1 MASKSDSSWHPA
13 MMPNSAADVVAR
25 ESNPKSNLA
34 QSPSHVSPV
43 APSVAEEVLR
53 LEALPDQNDQDEAS
67 AWLDSENTV
76 AIDPIETSQ
85 DQAEIQIPE
94 SPKDTVPMEPITT
107 GVPALSRPPEE
118 DASSEHGDSADAW
131 LTNGDGGSL
140 HRDDAYDTGSVE
152 QNALSTLEENSSIEP
167 LAEPTGFVEQEPPST
182 VEAESSIEAL
192 AEPTGSVKEEAS
204 STLEA
209 EPSNEALAEPIGSVE
224 QEAPLT
230 LDAEPSNEMLTEL
243 TDSVE
248 KEASSTLEAEP
259 SIEALAESTVA
270 ESTGS
275 VKEEVSSTLEA
286 AASNDT
292 PTQLTGSAEQE
303 APLAQEA
310 EPSNEVLAESNPEE
324 PSATVVEGT
333 GSVPSTAQHAS
344 SMSFARTVSH
354 EISFPDDDDGEW
366 NLGQSEAEAFAV
378 MPPSHRTNSFPAV
391 PSMDSEISA
400 QVDMPLTSNQAQN
413 VMEED
418 AKVAESEEEYMMRS
432 PVGDSS
438 VTWHRHGTNRSQAIP
453 HRPIGG
459 ELEDTAAMEAVAR
472 FDEGLPLIPH
482 SEAVVDD
489 GTQQSSARSTVD
501 PFAEQGDNEDD
512 FFGQVTKDLE
522 TQNDEETN
530 AKHVERKSTAQV
542 MEAIGDGGSLTR
554 DSTPNNTLEEEADI
568 SSKGFS
574 LGTSGNVE
582 GPPVTEDLASKWEE
596 AFGDDDE
603 DEFLLDESTAE
614 VKDVDATAFLG
625 SDDEGLLDDDLDA
638 QAPTT
643 APSQPRQP
651 VVNPY
656 APAPVAAQSTTA
668 YIPASATGFTP
679 PPTFGYGGQ
688 QQQANVTP
696 YGAGQFGQTPQPLR
710 PAPVK
715 TQSFVDKSKA
725 GYSSPYDLPTDLVK
739 TVKPRKRS
747 SLQQLP
753 TNTAPP
759 PLTSASSYSPGQS
772 APPPPA
778 PATTA
783 VPPLSAA
790 ARPPLAHKASAPVLH
805 SKGGFFEELPISAK
819 PRSASRQSQRASS
832 SSGQYLP
839 MGSAPQ
845 QVPQPPPP
853 PPPIS
858 RTVPPPAASR
868 MAPPPAP
875 QIASPPA
882 QYTNNEAGVPNLT
895 APPRENPYANVQSQ
909 AGAAVTPPA
918 NNPSRYSPAPPGPQG
933 GGVPVTSRYSPGPSS
948 GSRPNSSYGAGST
961 HTSLPHLPRT
971 SSPLAHFETSGAAD
985 GQPYD
990 RRAGSAFEPRLNR
1003 VSSLPPTR
1011 EVDEEE
1017 DEQAV
1022 SPESRSFSTNHA
1034 VVTTPT
1040 ATAAGTSHAPVMP
1053 HATGRLATPPP
1064 VTPGAGYAS
1073 FTSAATLSP
1082 PKRAHSNYT
1091 PQPAAAAGAASAQI
1105 PPVVPPPRARTQSP
1119 SALRIDARK
1128 GSKPVD
1134 YAPRPLPALSPPLVS
1149 VAPAATTSNP
1159 TQSSSFAPTS
1169 RIRGQSISN
1178 MVPPTDGR
1186 ERDPLE
1192 RWRGAPV
1199 MAWGVGGTFITSFP
1213 KSIPRYT
1220 MGNSVPVTI
1229 RAVGE
1234 VKVQNIKDVD
1244 SLSDSIAK
1252 FPGPLKGKSKKK
1264 EAIAWLTAGID
1275 SQEREIPDVSFHSQL
1290 SLEAKR
1296 SVERL
1301 LLWKLLRIFIENDGV
1316 LEGSTAVDKAVR
1328 QVLASDTAESRS
1340 ESAPLFTGAE
1350 AGAGSTSM
1358 KADGVDQGTVETI
1371 RLDLLR
1377 GDRETAVWAA
1387 VDKRL
1392 WGHAMLISQ
1401 TVSADLYKQVAQ
1413 EFVRKEVNYPGHNN
1427 ESLAALYKVLSGN
1440 YDDCVDELVPSH
1452 ARAGLQLVS
1461 TETSSGPTKDAM
1473 DGLDKWRETLTL
1485 VLSNRSSDDIR
1496 GLNALGKLLSSYG
1509 RAEAAHICF
1518 IFSRSLSVFGGLD
1531 DANSDFVLLGS
1542 DHKRQ
1547 SEQFAKEAEAL
1558 QLSEMYEYGL
1568 TLGGGVAASAGAPHL
1583 AAYKLQH
1590 AVTLAEYGFRD
1601 KAIQY
1606 CDAIA
1611 SAIVAQTRRSPYH
1624 HPVLEA
1630 SVEDFL
1636 ARLKSSPKD
1645 ASSSWM
1651 SKPTMGK
1658 VSDSMW
1664 NRFNKFVAGEEDGN
1678 GHAGPEGDNGP
1689 FAHISSSP
1697 NISRPPSASNFDVY
1711 GSSPAGYQTGAGASL
1726 AGSGTAVS
1734 SRYAPA
1740 SAAPHASAS
1749 ANPYAPAPQPQH
1761 VPIAASSRSSQ
1772 EYASNSYDPAYSG
1785 AAGLVQTQ
1793 SGGGGGGA
1801 EYQSVGYPGP
1811 VSPEYRPPMPTYAS
1825 SYAEPVS
1832 TMQSVPAASGGYQ
1845 PLGLQESPVIH
1856 PQPPAK
1862 DDTNQGYQ
1870 PQSYGY
1876 EPPQASAAV
1885 PADDNDQQGAS
1896 SGGYEPPSF
1905 QPYGY
1910 EPPSYEPPSYQPDLD
1925 EDESPKPKKKS
1936 FMDDDDDDIP
1946 ALKAPQTQAKSDKDR
1961 ENEEMFRKVAEEDA
1975 KRAAAAASA
1984 KKGWGFGGW
1993 FGGSKKGEG
2002 STSADSSTGKP
2013 IKAKLGEQSTFVYDP
2028 DLGRW
2033 INKKPGAE
2041 NVEAKKATPPPP
2053 RAGISRSVGGTPPP
2067 PPSVTNTPPPAA
2079 DGSNLRPVGAML
2091 PPRSTAG
2098 TLTTAQSMDNI
2109 HARSGPGSLARSV
2122 STSAVL
2128 PGEGGP
2134 PVSAPP
2140 SRPSTSMSMNNA
2152 TSIDDLLGAPGP
2164 RKAGPKKPRKSGRYV
2179 DVMAAK

>member
-25 ESNPKSNLA
+25 DSNRKSNLA

-43 APSVAEEVLR
+43 ALSVAEEALR
-53 LEALPDQNDQDEAS
+53 LEALPDQNDQDEVS

-85 DQAEIQIPE
+85 DQEEIQIPE
-94 SPKDTVPMEPITT
+94 SLSDSAEVVPARESI

-131 LTNGDGGSL
+131 LTNGDEGGGGTRLLQDEGSL
-140 HRDDAYDTGSVE
+140 HQVDTYDTGSVE
-152 QNALSTLEENSSIEP
+152 QKPPSTLEEELSIEP
-167 LAEPTGFVEQEPPST
+167 LAEPTGSVEQEAP
-182 VEAESSIEAL
+182 
-192 AEPTGSVKEEAS
+192 

-209 EPSNEALAEPIGSVE
+209 EPSNEALAEP
-224 QEAPLT
+224 
-230 LDAEPSNEMLTEL
+230 
-243 TDSVE
+243 
-248 KEASSTLEAEP
+248 
-259 SIEALAESTVA
+259 
-270 ESTGS
+270 TGS
-275 VKEEVSSTLEA
+275 TK
-286 AASNDT
+286 
-292 PTQLTGSAEQE
+292 QG

-310 EPSNEVLAESNPEE
+310 QPSNEVLAKSNPEE

-333 GSVPSTAQHAS
+333 GSVPSTVQHAS

-366 NLGQSEAEAFAV
+366 NLDQSEAEAFAV
-378 MPPSHRTNSFPAV
+378 MPSSDRTNSFPAV
-391 PSMDSEISA
+391 PSADSEIPA
-400 QVDMPLTSNQAQN
+400 QVDVPLASNQAQD

-432 PVGDSS
+432 PEGDSL
-438 VTWHRHGTNRSQAIP
+438 VTWHRHGTNRPQAIT
-453 HRPIGG
+453 HRPIGV
-459 ELEDTAAMEAVAR
+459 ELEDTTSMEAKAR

-482 SEAVVDD
+482 SEAVIDD
-489 GTQQSSARSTVD
+489 DTQQSSARSTVD

-512 FFGQVTKDLE
+512 FFGQVAKDLK

-530 AKHVERKSTAQV
+530 AKHLERKSTAEV
-542 MEAIGDGGSLTR
+542 MEAIGDRESLTR
-554 DSTPNNTLEEEADI
+554 DSTPNKTLEEEADV
-568 SSKGFS
+568 SSEGFS

-582 GPPVTEDLASKWEE
+582 SPPATEDLASKWEE

-603 DEFLLDESTAE
+603 DEFLLDDSTAE
-614 VKDVDATAFLG
+614 AKDIDATAFLG

-643 APSQPRQP
+643 APYQSRQP

-656 APAPVAAQSTTA
+656 APASVAAQSTIA
-668 YIPASATGFTP
+668 YIPTSATGFTS
-679 PPTFGYGGQ
+679 PPTFGYGQ

-696 YGAGQFGQTPQPLR
+696 YGAGQFCQTPQSLR

-739 TVKPRKRS
+739 AVKPQKRS

-783 VPPLSAA
+783 VPSLSAA
-790 ARPPLAHKASAPVLH
+790 ARPPLGHKASAPVLH
-805 SKGGFFEELPISAK
+805 SKGSFFEELPVSAK

-832 SSGQYLP
+832 SPGQYLP

-845 QVPQPPPP
+845 QAPQP

-895 APPRENPYANVQSQ
+895 APPRENPYANVKSQ
-909 AGAAVTPPA
+909 PSAAATPPA
-918 NNPSRYSPAPPGPQG
+918 NSSSRYSPAPPGPQG
-933 GGVPVTSRYSPGPSS
+933 GGGPVTSRYSPGPSS
-948 GSRPNSSYGAGST
+948 GSRPNNSYSAGST

-990 RRAGSAFEPRLNR
+990 RRAGSAFEPRFNR

-1017 DEQAV
+1017 DEQAI
-1022 SPESRSFSTNHA
+1022 SPENRSFSSNHA

-1040 ATAAGTSHAPVMP
+1040 AMAAGTSHAPVMP
-1053 HATGRLATPPP
+1053 HATARLATPPP
-1064 VTPGAGYAS
+1064 LTPGAGYAS
-1073 FTSAATLSP
+1073 LASSVTLSP
-1082 PKRAHSNYT
+1082 PKRAPHSNYT
-1091 PQPAAAAGAASAQI
+1091 PKSAAAAGAVSAQI

-1128 GSKPVD
+1128 GSKPAD
-1134 YAPRPLPALSPPLVS
+1134 YAAPRPLPALSPSLVS
-1149 VAPAATTSNP
+1149 VAPAVATSNP

-1192 RWRGAPV
+1192 RWKGAPI
-1199 MAWGVGGTFITSFP
+1199 MAWGVGGTFITTFP
-1213 KSIPRYT
+1213 KSIPRYA

-1229 RAVGE
+1229 RTVGE
-1234 VKVQNIKDVD
+1234 VKVQNINDVD

-1301 LLWKLLRIFIENDGV
+1301 LLWKLLRIFIENDGI
-1316 LEGSTAVDKAVR
+1316 LEGSPAVDKAVR

-1340 ESAPLFTGAE
+1340 EGAPLFTGAE
-1350 AGAGSTSM
+1350 AGAGSTAM
-1358 KADGVDQGTVETI
+1358 KADGVDQATVETI

-1518 IFSRSLSVFGGLD
+1518 IFSRSLSMFGGLD

-1558 QLSEMYEYGL
+1558 QLSEIYEYGL

-1611 SAIVAQTRRSPYH
+1611 SSIVAQTRRSPYH
-1624 HPVLEA
+1624 HPVLET

-1636 ARLKSSPKD
+1636 VRLKSSPKD

-1664 NRFNKFVAGEEDGN
+1664 NRFNKFVAGDEDGN

-1697 NISRPPSASNFDVY
+1697 NISRPPSTSNFDVY
-1711 GSSPAGYQTGAGASL
+1711 GSSPAGYQTAAGAPL
-1726 AGSGTAVS
+1726 ASSGTAVS

-1740 SAAPHASAS
+1740 SAAPHAGAS
-1749 ANPYAPAPQPQH
+1749 ANPYAPAFQSQH

-1772 EYASNSYDPAYSG
+1772 EYAPNSYDLAFSG

-1793 SGGGGGGA
+1793 PGGDGGGGA
-1801 EYQSVGYPGP
+1801 EYRSVGYPGP
-1811 VSPEYRPPMPTYAS
+1811 VSPEYRPHMPTYAS
-1825 SYAEPVS
+1825 RYAEPVP
-1832 TMQSVPAASGGYQ
+1832 TMQSVPVASGRYQ
-1845 PLGLQESPVIH
+1845 PLELQESPVIH

-1876 EPPQASAAV
+1876 EPSQASASV
-1885 PADDNDQQGAS
+1885 PADDNDQQGTS
-1896 SGGYEPPSF
+1896 SGGYEPLSF

-1925 EDESPKPKKKS
+1925 EDEALKPKKKS
-1936 FMDDDDDDIP
+1936 FMDDDDGDIP

-1975 KRAAAAASA
+1975 KRAAAAAAST

-2067 PPSVTNTPPPAA
+2067 PPSITNTPPPAA
-2079 DGSNLRPVGAML
+2079 DGPSLRPVGAML

-2128 PGEGGP
+2128 YGEGSP

-2152 TSIDDLLGAPGP
+2152 TSIDDLLGVPGP

>member
-25 ESNPKSNLA
+25 DSNPKSNLA

-43 APSVAEEVLR
+43 ASSVAEEVLR
-53 LEALPDQNDQDEAS
+53 LEALPDQIDQDDAS

-76 AIDPIETSQ
+76 AIDPIETPQ
-85 DQAEIQIPE
+85 GQKETQIPE
-94 SPKDTVPMEPITT
+94 SLRDTVPMELITASDSAEVVPAREST
-107 GVPALSRPPEE
+107 GVPALSRPAQE
-118 DASSEHGDSADAW
+118 DASSEYGDSADAW
-131 LTNGDGGSL
+131 LTNGDEGGGDARLLQDEGSL
-140 HRDDAYDTGSVE
+140 HQDDTYDTGSVE
-152 QNALSTLEENSSIEP
+152 QKAPSPLEEEP
-167 LAEPTGFVEQEPPST
+167 SN
-182 VEAESSIEAL
+182 EAL
-192 AEPTGSVKEEAS
+192 AEPTGSV
-204 STLEA
+204 
-209 EPSNEALAEPIGSVE
+209 E
-224 QEAPLT
+224 Q
-230 LDAEPSNEMLTEL
+230 
-243 TDSVE
+243 
-248 KEASSTLEAEP
+248 
-259 SIEALAESTVA
+259 
-270 ESTGS
+270 G
-275 VKEEVSSTLEA
+275 
-286 AASNDT
+286 
-292 PTQLTGSAEQE
+292 
-303 APLAQEA
+303 APLAREA
-310 EPSNEVLAESNPEE
+310 ELSNEVLAESNPEE

-378 MPPSHRTNSFPAV
+378 MPPSDRTNSFPAV
-391 PSMDSEISA
+391 PSVDSEIPA
-400 QVDMPLTSNQAQN
+400 QVDMPLASNQAQD
-413 VMEED
+413 VMKED

-432 PVGDSS
+432 PEGDSS
-438 VTWHRHGTNRSQAIP
+438 VTWHRHKTNRPQAIP

-459 ELEDTAAMEAVAR
+459 ELEDTAAMKAEAR

-489 GTQQSSARSTVD
+489 GTQQSSAKSTVD
-501 PFAEQGDNEDD
+501 SFAEQEDNEDD

-530 AKHVERKSTAQV
+530 AKHLERKSTAQV

-568 SSKGFS
+568 TSEGFS

-582 GPPVTEDLASKWEE
+582 GPPATEDLASKWEE
-596 AFGDDDE
+596 AFGDEDE
-603 DEFLLDESTAE
+603 DEFLLDDSTAE
-614 VKDVDATAFLG
+614 AKDVDATAFLG

-739 TVKPRKRS
+739 AVKPRKRS

-759 PLTSASSYSPGQS
+759 PLTSASSYSPEQS
-772 APPPPA
+772 APPAPA

-790 ARPPLAHKASAPVLH
+790 ARPPLGHKASAPVLH
-805 SKGGFFEELPISAK
+805 SKGSFFEELPVSAK

-832 SSGQYLP
+832 SPGQYLP

-845 QVPQPPPP
+845 QALQPPPPPP

-909 AGAAVTPPA
+909 PGAAVTSPA
-918 NNPSRYSPAPPGPQG
+918 NNSSRYSPAPPGPQG

-948 GSRPNSSYGAGST
+948 GSRPHSSYGAGST

-1017 DEQAV
+1017 DEQAI
-1022 SPESRSFSTNHA
+1022 STENRSFSTNHA

-1040 ATAAGTSHAPVMP
+1040 ATAAGTSHAPMMP
-1053 HATGRLATPPP
+1053 HATARLATPPL
-1064 VTPGAGYAS
+1064 TPGAGYAS
-1073 FTSAATLSP
+1073 LASAATLSP
-1082 PKRAHSNYT
+1082 PKRAHSTYT
-1091 PQPAAAAGAASAQI
+1091 PQPAAAEGAASAQI

-1119 SALRIDARK
+1119 NALHIDARK
-1128 GSKPVD
+1128 GSKPAD
-1134 YAPRPLPALSPPLVS
+1134 YAPRPLPAFSPPLVS
-1149 VAPAATTSNP
+1149 VAQAAATSNP

-1192 RWRGAPV
+1192 RWRGAPI

-1229 RAVGE
+1229 RTVGE

-1264 EAIAWLTAGID
+1264 EAVAWLTAGID

-1316 LEGSTAVDKAVR
+1316 LEGSPAVDKAVR
-1328 QVLASDTAESRS
+1328 QVLASETAESRS
-1340 ESAPLFTGAE
+1340 EGAPLFTGAE
-1350 AGAGSTSM
+1350 AGAGFTSM
-1358 KADGVDQGTVETI
+1358 KADGVDQGTVEAI

-1664 NRFNKFVAGEEDGN
+1664 NRFNKFVAGDEDGN

-1697 NISRPPSASNFDVY
+1697 NISRPPSTSNFDVY
-1711 GSSPAGYQTGAGASL
+1711 GSSPAGYQTGAGAPL
-1726 AGSGTAVS
+1726 TGSGTAVS

-1740 SAAPHASAS
+1740 SAAPHAGAC

-1761 VPIAASSRSSQ
+1761 APIAASSRSSQ
-1772 EYASNSYDPAYSG
+1772 EYAPNSYDPAYSG
-1785 AAGLVQTQ
+1785 AVGLVQTQ
-1793 SGGGGGGA
+1793 PGSGGGGA

-1811 VSPEYRPPMPTYAS
+1811 VSPEHRPPMPTYAS
-1825 SYAEPVS
+1825 SYAEPVP
-1832 TMQSVPAASGGYQ
+1832 TTQSVPATSVGYQ
-1845 PLGLQESPVIH
+1845 PLRLQESPVIH

-1885 PADDNDQQGAS
+1885 PADDNDQQGTT

-1925 EDESPKPKKKS
+1925 EDEAPKPKKKS
-1936 FMDDDDDDIP
+1936 FMDDDDDIP

-1975 KRAAAAASA
+1975 KRAAAAAST

-2041 NVEAKKATPPPP
+2041 NVEVKKAAPPPP

-2067 PPSVTNTPPPAA
+2067 PPSITNTPPPAA
-2079 DGSNLRPVGAML
+2079 DGSSLRPMGAML

>member
-25 ESNPKSNLA
+25 DSNPKSNLA

-43 APSVAEEVLR
+43 ASSVAEEVLR
-53 LEALPDQNDQDEAS
+53 LEALPDQIDQDEAS
-67 AWLDSENTV
+67 AWLDSENNV
-76 AIDPIETSQ
+76 AIDPIETPQ
-85 DQAEIQIPE
+85 DQKETQIPE
-94 SPKDTVPMEPITT
+94 SLRDTVPMELITASDSAEVVPAREST
-107 GVPALSRPPEE
+107 GVPALSRPAEE

-131 LTNGDGGSL
+131 LTNGDEGGGGARLLQDEGPL
-140 HRDDAYDTGSVE
+140 HQDDTYDTGSVE
-152 QNALSTLEENSSIEP
+152 QEAP
-167 LAEPTGFVEQEPPST
+167 L
-182 VEAESSIEAL
+182 
-192 AEPTGSVKEEAS
+192 
-204 STLEA
+204 TLEA
-209 EPSNEALAEPIGSVE
+209 EPSNEALAEPTGSVE
-224 QEAPLT
+224 QGAPLT
-230 LDAEPSNEMLTEL
+230 LEAEPSNESLAEPTG
-243 TDSVE
+243 SVE

-259 SIEALAESTVA
+259 SIEALAEPTVT
-270 ESTGS
+270 EPSGS
-275 VKEEVSSTLEA
+275 VKEEASSTLEA
-286 AASNDT
+286 ESSNET
-292 PTQLTGSAEQE
+292 LTEPTGSVGQE
-303 APLAQEA
+303 TTLAREA

-324 PSATVVEGT
+324 PSATVVEGN

-366 NLGQSEAEAFAV
+366 NLGQSEAEAFAI
-378 MPPSHRTNSFPAV
+378 MPPSDRTNSFPAV
-391 PSMDSEISA
+391 PSVDSEIPA
-400 QVDMPLTSNQAQN
+400 QVDMPLASNQAQD
-413 VMEED
+413 VMKED
-418 AKVAESEEEYMMRS
+418 AKIAESEEEYMMRS
-432 PVGDSS
+432 PEGDSS
-438 VTWHRHGTNRSQAIP
+438 VTWHRHGTNRPQAIP

-459 ELEDTAAMEAVAR
+459 ELEDTAAMKAEAR
-472 FDEGLPLIPH
+472 FDEGIPLIPH

-489 GTQQSSARSTVD
+489 GTQQSSAKSTID

-530 AKHVERKSTAQV
+530 AKHLERKSTAQV
-542 MEAIGDGGSLTR
+542 MEAIGDGESLIR
-554 DSTPNNTLEEEADI
+554 DSTPSNTLEEEADVT
-568 SSKGFS
+568 SEGFS

-582 GPPVTEDLASKWEE
+582 GPPATEDLASKWEE
-596 AFGDDDE
+596 AFGDEDE
-603 DEFLLDESTAE
+603 DEFLLDDSTAE
-614 VKDVDATAFLG
+614 AKDVDATAFLG

-643 APSQPRQP
+643 VPPQPRQP

-739 TVKPRKRS
+739 AVKPRKRS

-772 APPPPA
+772 APPAPA

-790 ARPPLAHKASAPVLH
+790 ARPPLGHKASAPVLH
-805 SKGGFFEELPISAK
+805 SKGSFFEELPVSAK

-832 SSGQYLP
+832 SPGQYLP

-845 QVPQPPPP
+845 QAPQPPPP

-868 MAPPPAP
+868 MAPPPAS

-882 QYTNNEAGVPNLT
+882 QYTNSEAGVPNLT
-895 APPRENPYANVQSQ
+895 APPRENPYANLQSQ
-909 AGAAVTPPA
+909 PGAAVTPPA
-918 NNPSRYSPAPPGPQG
+918 NNSSRYSPAPPGPQG

-948 GSRPNSSYGAGST
+948 GSRPNSSYGTGST

-990 RRAGSAFEPRLNR
+990 RRAGPAFEPRLNR

-1011 EVDEEE
+1011 EVDEDE
-1017 DEQAV
+1017 DEQAI
-1022 SPESRSFSTNHA
+1022 SPENRSFSTNHA

-1040 ATAAGTSHAPVMP
+1040 ATVAGMSHAPVMS
-1053 HATGRLATPPP
+1053 HATARLATPPP
-1064 VTPGAGYAS
+1064 LTPGAGYAS
-1073 FTSAATLSP
+1073 LASAATLSP

-1091 PQPAAAAGAASAQI
+1091 PQSAAAAGAASAQI

-1119 SALRIDARK
+1119 NALRIDARK
-1128 GSKPVD
+1128 GSKPAD
-1134 YAPRPLPALSPPLVS
+1134 YAPRPLPAFSPPLVS
-1149 VAPAATTSNP
+1149 MAPAAATSN
-1159 TQSSSFAPTS
+1159 TAQSSSFAPTT

-1192 RWRGAPV
+1192 RWRGAPI

-1229 RAVGE
+1229 RTVGE

-1264 EAIAWLTAGID
+1264 EAVAWLTAGID

-1316 LEGSTAVDKAVR
+1316 LEGSPAVDKAVR
-1328 QVLASDTAESRS
+1328 QVLASETAESRS
-1340 ESAPLFTGAE
+1340 EGAPLFTGAE

-1485 VLSNRSSDDIR
+1485 VLSNRSSDDVR

-1664 NRFNKFVAGEEDGN
+1664 NRFNKFVAGDEDGN

-1697 NISRPPSASNFDVY
+1697 NISRPPSTSNFDVY
-1711 GSSPAGYQTGAGASL
+1711 GSSPAGYQTGAGAPL

-1740 SAAPHASAS
+1740 SAGPHAGAS

-1772 EYASNSYDPAYSG
+1772 EYAPNSYDPVYSG

-1811 VSPEYRPPMPTYAS
+1811 VSPEHRPPMPTYAS
-1825 SYAEPVS
+1825 SYAEPVP
-1832 TMQSVPAASGGYQ
+1832 TTQSVPAASVGYQ

-1885 PADDNDQQGAS
+1885 PASDNDQQGAS

-1925 EDESPKPKKKS
+1925 EDEAPKPKKKS

-1975 KRAAAAASA
+1975 KRAAAAAST

-2067 PPSVTNTPPPAA
+2067 PPSITNTPPPAA
-2079 DGSNLRPVGAML
+2079 DGSSLRPMGALL

>member
-25 ESNPKSNLA
+25 DSNPKSNLA

-43 APSVAEEVLR
+43 ASSVAEEVLR
-53 LEALPDQNDQDEAS
+53 LKALPDQIDQDEAS

-76 AIDPIETSQ
+76 AIDPIETPQ
-85 DQAEIQIPE
+85 DQKETQIPE
-94 SPKDTVPMEPITT
+94 SLRDTVPMELITASSSAEVVSAREST
-107 GVPALSRPPEE
+107 GVPALSRPAEE

-131 LTNGDGGSL
+131 LTNGDEGGGGARLLQDEGPL
-140 HRDDAYDTGSVE
+140 HQDDTYDTGSVE
-152 QNALSTLEENSSIEP
+152 QEAP
-167 LAEPTGFVEQEPPST
+167 L
-182 VEAESSIEAL
+182 I
-192 AEPTGSVKEEAS
+192 
-204 STLEA
+204 LEA
-209 EPSNEALAEPIGSVE
+209 EPSNEALAEPTTSVE
-224 QEAPLT
+224 QGAPLT
-230 LDAEPSNEMLTEL
+230 LEAEPSNESLAEPTG
-243 TDSVE
+243 SVE

-259 SIEALAESTVA
+259 SIEALVEPTVT
-270 ESTGS
+270 EPSGS
-275 VKEEVSSTLEA
+275 VKEEASSTLEA
-286 AASNDT
+286 ESSNET
-292 PTQLTGSAEQE
+292 LTEPTGSVGQE
-303 APLAQEA
+303 TTLAREA

-366 NLGQSEAEAFAV
+366 NLGQSEAEAFAI
-378 MPPSHRTNSFPAV
+378 MPPSDRTNSFPAV
-391 PSMDSEISA
+391 PSVDSEIPA
-400 QVDMPLTSNQAQN
+400 QVDMPLASNQAQD
-413 VMEED
+413 VMKED

-432 PVGDSS
+432 PEGDSS
-438 VTWHRHGTNRSQAIP
+438 VTWHRHGTNRPQAIP

-459 ELEDTAAMEAVAR
+459 ELEDTAAMKAEAR

-489 GTQQSSARSTVD
+489 GTQQSSAKSTID
-501 PFAEQGDNEDD
+501 PFAEQGDNDDD

-522 TQNDEETN
+522 TQNDEATN
-530 AKHVERKSTAQV
+530 AKHLERKSTAQV
-542 MEAIGDGGSLTR
+542 MEAIGDGGSLIR
-554 DSTPNNTLEEEADI
+554 DSTSNNTLEEEADVT
-568 SSKGFS
+568 SEGFS

-582 GPPVTEDLASKWEE
+582 GPPATEDLASKWEE
-596 AFGDDDE
+596 AFGDEDE
-603 DEFLLDESTAE
+603 DEFLLDDSTAE
-614 VKDVDATAFLG
+614 AKDVDATAFLG

-688 QQQANVTP
+688 QQQANITP

-739 TVKPRKRS
+739 AVKPRKRS

-772 APPPPA
+772 APPAPA

-790 ARPPLAHKASAPVLH
+790 ARPPLGHKASAPVLH
-805 SKGGFFEELPISAK
+805 SKGSFFEELPVSAK

-832 SSGQYLP
+832 SPGQYLP

-845 QVPQPPPP
+845 QAPQPP

-909 AGAAVTPPA
+909 PGAAVTPPA
-918 NNPSRYSPAPPGPQG
+918 NNSSRYSPAPPGPQG

-948 GSRPNSSYGAGST
+948 GSRPNSSYGTGST

-990 RRAGSAFEPRLNR
+990 RRAGPAFEPRLNR

-1011 EVDEEE
+1011 EVDEDE
-1017 DEQAV
+1017 DEQAI
-1022 SPESRSFSTNHA
+1022 SPENRSFSTNHA

-1040 ATAAGTSHAPVMP
+1040 ATVAGMSHAPVMP
-1053 HATGRLATPPP
+1053 HATARLATPPP
-1064 VTPGAGYAS
+1064 LTPGAGYAS
-1073 FTSAATLSP
+1073 LASAATLSP

-1119 SALRIDARK
+1119 NALRIDARK
-1128 GSKPVD
+1128 GSKPAD
-1134 YAPRPLPALSPPLVS
+1134 YAPRPLPAFSPPLVS
-1149 VAPAATTSNP
+1149 VAPAAATSNT
-1159 TQSSSFAPTS
+1159 TQSSSFAPTT

-1192 RWRGAPV
+1192 RWRGAPI

-1229 RAVGE
+1229 RTVGE

-1264 EAIAWLTAGID
+1264 EAVAWLTAGID

-1316 LEGSTAVDKAVR
+1316 LEGSPAVDKAVR
-1328 QVLASDTAESRS
+1328 QVLASETAESRS
-1340 ESAPLFTGAE
+1340 EGAPLFTGAE

-1377 GDRETAVWAA
+1377 GNRETAVWAA

-1485 VLSNRSSDDIR
+1485 VLSNRSSDDVR

-1651 SKPTMGK
+1651 SKPTMGR

-1664 NRFNKFVAGEEDGN
+1664 NRFNKFVAGDEDGN

-1697 NISRPPSASNFDVY
+1697 NISRPPSTSNFDVY
-1711 GSSPAGYQTGAGASL
+1711 GSSPAGYQTGAGAPG

-1740 SAAPHASAS
+1740 SAGPHAGAS

-1772 EYASNSYDPAYSG
+1772 EYAPNSYDPVHSG
-1785 AAGLVQTQ
+1785 AAGLVQPQ

-1811 VSPEYRPPMPTYAS
+1811 VSPEHRPPMPTYAS
-1825 SYAEPVS
+1825 SYAEPVP
-1832 TMQSVPAASGGYQ
+1832 TTQSVPAASVGYQ

-1885 PADDNDQQGAS
+1885 PASDNDQQGAS
-1896 SGGYEPPSF
+1896 GGGYEPPSF

-1925 EDESPKPKKKS
+1925 EDEAPKPKKKS

-1975 KRAAAAASA
+1975 KRAAAAAST

-2067 PPSVTNTPPPAA
+2067 PPSITNTPPPAA
-2079 DGSNLRPVGAML
+2079 DGSSLRPMGALL

>member
-25 ESNPKSNLA
+25 DSNPRSNLA

-43 APSVAEEVLR
+43 ASSVAEEVLR
-53 LEALPDQNDQDEAS
+53 LEALSDQIDQDDAS

-76 AIDPIETSQ
+76 AIDPIKTPQGQKET
-85 DQAEIQIPE
+85 QIPE
-94 SPKDTVPMEPITT
+94 SLGDTVPMELITASDSAEVVSAREST
-107 GVPALSRPPEE
+107 GVPALSRPAQE
-118 DASSEHGDSADAW
+118 DALSEHGDSADAW
-131 LTNGDGGSL
+131 LTNGDEGGGDARLLQDEGSL
-140 HRDDAYDTGSVE
+140 HQDDTYDTGSVE
-152 QNALSTLEENSSIEP
+152 QKAPLTL
-167 LAEPTGFVEQEPPST
+167 
-182 VEAESSIEAL
+182 EAESSIEAL

-209 EPSNEALAEPIGSVE
+209 ESSNQTLTEPTGSVE
-224 QEAPLT
+224 QETT
-230 LDAEPSNEMLTEL
+230 LAREEEL
-243 TDSVE
+243 
-248 KEASSTLEAEP
+248 
-259 SIEALAESTVA
+259 
-270 ESTGS
+270 
-275 VKEEVSSTLEA
+275 
-286 AASNDT
+286 
-292 PTQLTGSAEQE
+292 
-303 APLAQEA
+303 
-310 EPSNEVLAESNPEE
+310 SNEVLAEPNPEE
-324 PSATVVEGT
+324 PSTTVVEGT

-378 MPPSHRTNSFPAV
+378 MPPSDRTNSFPAV
-391 PSMDSEISA
+391 PSVDSEIPA
-400 QVDMPLTSNQAQN
+400 QADMPLASNQAQDI
-413 VMEED
+413 MKED

-432 PVGDSS
+432 PEGDSS
-438 VTWHRHGTNRSQAIP
+438 VTWHRHGTNRPQAIP

-459 ELEDTAAMEAVAR
+459 ELEDTAAVKAEAR

-489 GTQQSSARSTVD
+489 GTQQSSAKSTVD

-530 AKHVERKSTAQV
+530 AKHLERKSTAQV

-554 DSTPNNTLEEEADI
+554 DSTPNTTLEEEADVT
-568 SSKGFS
+568 SEGFS

-582 GPPVTEDLASKWEE
+582 DPPATEDLASKWEE
-596 AFGDDDE
+596 AFGDEDE
-603 DEFLLDESTAE
+603 DEFLLDDSIVEA
-614 VKDVDATAFLG
+614 KDVDATAFLG

-656 APAPVAAQSTTA
+656 APAPVAAQSTTT
-668 YIPASATGFTP
+668 YIPASATGSEP

-715 TQSFVDKSKA
+715 SQSFVDKSKA

-739 TVKPRKRS
+739 AVKPRKRS

-772 APPPPA
+772 APPAPA

-790 ARPPLAHKASAPVLH
+790 ARPPLGHKASAPVLH
-805 SKGGFFEELPISAK
+805 SKGSFFEELPVSAK

-832 SSGQYLP
+832 SPGQYLP

-845 QVPQPPPP
+845 QALQPPP

-868 MAPPPAP
+868 MAPPLAP

-909 AGAAVTPPA
+909 PGATVTPPA
-918 NNPSRYSPAPPGPQG
+918 NNSSRYSPTPPGPQG
-933 GGVPVTSRYSPGPSS
+933 GGIPVSSRYSHGPSS

-961 HTSLPHLPRT
+961 HTSLLHLPRT

-1003 VSSLPPTR
+1003 ISSLPPTR
-1011 EVDEEE
+1011 EVDEEA
-1017 DEQAV
+1017 DEQAL
-1022 SPESRSFSTNHA
+1022 SPD
-1034 VVTTPT
+1034 
-1040 ATAAGTSHAPVMP
+1040 APVMP
-1053 HATGRLATPPP
+1053 HAAARLATPPL
-1064 VTPGAGYAS
+1064 TPGAGYAS
-1073 FTSAATLSP
+1073 LASAATLSP

-1105 PPVVPPPRARTQSP
+1105 SPVVPPPRARTQSP
-1119 SALRIDARK
+1119 NALHIDARK
-1128 GSKPVD
+1128 GSKPAD
-1134 YAPRPLPALSPPLVS
+1134 YAPRPLPAFSPPLVS
-1149 VAPAATTSNP
+1149 AAPAAATSNP

-1192 RWRGAPV
+1192 RWRGAPI

-1229 RAVGE
+1229 RTVGE

-1264 EAIAWLTAGID
+1264 EAVAWLTAGID

-1316 LEGSTAVDKAVR
+1316 LEGSPAVDKAVR
-1328 QVLASDTAESRS
+1328 QVLASETAESRS
-1340 ESAPLFTGAE
+1340 EGAPLFTGAE

-1358 KADGVDQGTVETI
+1358 KADGVDQGTVEAI

-1377 GDRETAVWAA
+1377 GDRKTAVWAA

-1611 SAIVAQTRRSPYH
+1611 SAIIAQTRRSPYH
-1624 HPVLEA
+1624 HPVLEG

-1664 NRFNKFVAGEEDGN
+1664 NRFNKFVAGDEDGN

-1697 NISRPPSASNFDVY
+1697 NISRPPSTSNFDVY
-1711 GSSPAGYQTGAGASL
+1711 GSSPAGYQTGAGAPL

-1740 SAAPHASAS
+1740 SAAPHAGAS

-1761 VPIAASSRSSQ
+1761 APIAASSRSSQ
-1772 EYASNSYDPAYSG
+1772 EYAPNSYDPAYSG

-1793 SGGGGGGA
+1793 SGGGGGGGGA

-1811 VSPEYRPPMPTYAS
+1811 VSPEHRPPMPTYAS
-1825 SYAEPVS
+1825 SYAELVP
-1832 TMQSVPAASGGYQ
+1832 TTQSVPAASVGHQ

-1876 EPPQASAAV
+1876 QPPQTSAAV

-1925 EDESPKPKKKS
+1925 EDEAPKPKKKS
-1936 FMDDDDDDIP
+1936 FMDDDDDDVP

-1975 KRAAAAASA
+1975 KRAAAAAAST

-2041 NVEAKKATPPPP
+2041 NVEVKKATPPPP

-2067 PPSVTNTPPPAA
+2067 PPSITNTPPPAA
-2079 DGSNLRPVGAML
+2079 DGSSLRPMGAML

-2134 PVSAPP
+2134 RVSAPP

-2164 RKAGPKKPRKSGRYV
+2164 RKAGLKKPRKSGRYV